1 MCMIC
6 AAIPATAAVGAKLNA
21 EQLHKPEEQRKPV
34 SMITGIVIALLVVA
48 SAVYHS
54 ILWRS

>member
-21 EQLHKPEEQRKPV
+21 DQLHKPEEERRPV
-34 SMITGIVIALLVVA
+34 SKITGVVIALLVTSSVI
-48 SAVYHS
+48 YHTL
-54 ILWRS
+54 IWRS

>member
-21 EQLHKPEEQRKPV
+21 DQLRKPEEERKPV
-34 SMITGIVIALLVVA
+34 SRMTGIVIAVLVA
-48 SAVYHS
+48 SSVIYHT
-54 ILWRS
+54 LAWQN

>member
-21 EQLHKPEEQRKPV
+21 DQLHKPEEQRKPV
-34 SMITGIVIALLVVA
+34 SKITGIAIALLVVA
-48 SAVYHS
+48 STVYHT
-54 ILWRS
+54 IIWRS